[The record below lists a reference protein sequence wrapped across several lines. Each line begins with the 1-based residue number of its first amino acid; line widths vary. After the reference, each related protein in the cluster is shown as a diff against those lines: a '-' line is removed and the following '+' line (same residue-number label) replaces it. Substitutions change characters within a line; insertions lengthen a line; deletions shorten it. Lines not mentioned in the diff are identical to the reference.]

1 MRSNAVSSNG
11 ALAVPLPGSSDT
23 IVALG
28 TTPGRAAIAIVRIS
42 GDRAIEAAR
51 RYIDPWPS
59 RAREIRLCVVHN
71 EAMTLDQALITFY
84 SAPESF
90 TGEDMVEIF
99 THGGHAVPTSVIAA
113 LISSGVREAF
123 PGEFTRRAVL
133 NGKIDIV
140 QAEAVGDLIDARSS
154 AMQQAALYQL
164 DGGLSSRIASVREI
178 VLQLESLIAYDVDF
192 PEEDDGPV
200 SEAQVLKAT
209 EALLSSLDLLLAT
222 IPIGQIVREGAVVV
236 IAGEPNVGKS
246 SLFNALLGEQRAIVT
261 EISGTTRDAIE
272 VLIDAGHWPVRL
284 IDTAGLRH
292 STDVVEKLGIEA
304 SERHISHA
312 HLIIACGDSEE
323 SLRKVV
329 SIVSSLSPAP
339 VVRVATK
346 GDLWSPRM
354 SDDLEFKSSM
364 IDVTVS
370 AQTGEG
376 LGLLR
381 EKLNEILDGKYGQ
394 ITPETPIL
402 IRSRHIQ
409 AIQSA
414 RDEILEFKYAWTASS
429 LPATVAA
436 VHLRVAAVALE
447 GLIGAVSTDDV
458 LDRVFS
464 SFCVGK

>member
-1 MRSNAVSSNG
+1 MSSNVVSSNRASG
-11 ALAVPLPGSSDT
+11 AALPGSSDT

-28 TTPGRAAIAIVRIS
+28 TTPGRSAIAIVRIS
-42 GDRAIEAAR
+42 GDRATETAR
-51 RYIDPWPS
+51 RHIDPWPS
-59 RAREIRLCVVHN
+59 RARELRLCVVHD
-71 EAMTLDQALITFY
+71 EARVLDQALIAFY

-113 LISSGVREAF
+113 LIGSGVCEAL

-178 VLQLESLIAYDVDF
+178 VLQVESLIAYDVDF

-200 SEAQVLKAT
+200 SKAQILKAI
-209 EALLSSLDLLLAT
+209 EALLGALDLLLAT

-272 VLIDAGHWPVRL
+272 VLIDAGRWPVRL

-292 STDVVEKLGIEA
+292 STDVVEILGIET
-304 SERHISHA
+304 SERHVSHA

-323 SLRKVV
+323 SLRKVI
-329 SIVSSLSPAP
+329 SIVSLLSTAP
-339 VVRVATK
+339 IVRVATK
-346 GDLWSPRM
+346 GDLWCPAGREVLPSN
-354 SDDLEFKSSM
+354 SS
-364 IDVTVS
+364 
-370 AQTGEG
+370 
-376 LGLLR
+376 
-381 EKLNEILDGKYGQ
+381 
-394 ITPETPIL
+394 
-402 IRSRHIQ
+402 
-409 AIQSA
+409 
-414 RDEILEFKYAWTASS
+414 
-429 LPATVAA
+429 
-436 VHLRVAAVALE
+436 
-447 GLIGAVSTDDV
+447 
-458 LDRVFS
+458 DRVS
-464 SFCVGK
+464 G